1 MKAAQLIDYGPADN
15 FRIVDVPR
23 PDPKPGEVLIRTE
36 FAGLRWGDIMGRN
49 GIPVKANKPPFTPG
63 QESAGVVAEV
73 GEGVTRFKPGDR
85 VVAQPAGGAF
95 AEYVAT
101 PAGRVGHVP
110 AGVGLDQALVYRVN
124 MPVAYMLA
132 FEWGRVAEGE
142 SVIVHAAAGGV
153 GMLAVQVL
161 KRRFGN
167 VTVIGVAGGPEKAAA
182 VLANGADHAI
192 DRKAGDYVAQIE
204 ALIGARPRG
213 FAPGQTGGG
222 VHVVMNGVGGETL
235 KTDRLLIRP
244 LGRWVLFG
252 TPAGAHPVNLYAH
265 SYDSITVMPFSIIP
279 FAGTP
284 QMERAQA
291 FTREWQEREPLITP
305 IAHPLDDIAAV
316 QQAMEDGRTHGKIVF
331 KL

>member
-1 MKAAQLIDYGPADN
+1 VRGA
-15 FRIVDVPR
+15 
-23 PDPKPGEVLIRTE
+23 T
-36 FAGLRWGDIMGRN
+36 
-49 GIPVKANKPPFTPG
+49 PPFTPG
-63 QESAGVVAEV
+63 QEAAGIVAAVGPEV
-73 GEGVTRFKPGDR
+73 RGFREGDR
-85 VVAQPAGGAF
+85 VVAQPAGGGF
-95 AEYVAT
+95 AEYVSV
-101 PAGRVGHVP
+101 PAGRVARVP
-110 AGVGLDQALVYRVN
+110 DKVGLDQALVYRVN

-132 FEWGRVAEGE
+132 YEWGRVAEGE

-153 GMLAVQVL
+153 GSLAVQVL
-161 KRRFGN
+161 KRKFAD
-167 VTVIGVAGGPEKAAA
+167 VTVIGIAGGADKARA

-222 VHVVMNGVGGETL
+222 VHVVMNGVGGDTL

-252 TPAGAHPVNLYAH
+252 TPAGAPPVNLYAH

-284 QMERAQA
+284 QMARAQA
-291 FTREWQEREPLITP
+291 FTADWLEAEALDTP
-305 IAHPLDDIAAV
+305 TAHPIDDIAAV
-316 QQAMEDGRTHGKIVF
+316 QTAMEEGRTSGKIVF
-331 KL
+331 TF